1 MLIPFCSDSWSKIL
15 KSVKITTLDCT
26 LSNVVLLKVRRFSE
40 AFFCLEHPRQSALA
54 YQELQWVAL
63 ALFWNT
69 IPRVWKSLCVFIPV
83 LSLFLPLLSISAHS
97 HQQMTN
103 AIKSSS
109 YFLSLPPLP
118 VECADLDGDV
128 NSLPIIFE
136 DRYLDSITEG

>member
-1 MLIPFCSDSWSKIL
+1 MFD
-15 KSVKITTLDCT
+15 
-26 LSNVVLLKVRRFSE
+26 
-40 AFFCLEHPRQSALA
+40 
-54 YQELQWVAL
+54 
-63 ALFWNT
+63 
-69 IPRVWKSLCVFIPV
+69 
-83 LSLFLPLLSISAHS
+83 FLTSPPPLNSAHS

-128 NSLPIIFE
+128 SSLPVIFE

>member
-1 MLIPFCSDSWSKIL
+1 MENPVCFFFPL
-15 KSVKITTLDCT
+15 
-26 LSNVVLLKVRRFSE
+26 LSS
-40 AFFCLEHPRQSALA
+40 
-54 YQELQWVAL
+54 
-63 ALFWNT
+63 
-69 IPRVWKSLCVFIPV
+69 
-83 LSLFLPLLSISAHS
+83 FLPLLSISAHS

-136 DRYLDSITEG
+136 DRYLDSITEGQYKSIVPQLGMGQHAY